1 MLPEPNYPAR
11 PQQFI
16 GRRDQIEAFEEAL
29 RYTTVTRR
37 MASFA
42 VLGDWGIGKSSLLL
56 KFASILAR
64 SEHKILPV
72 SLSVRTDFGDYRN
85 LAERLLDKLAKTLA
99 TSESIVDRIS
109 SEAKKWKLKRVNVGG
124 LTLDRETRRFL
135 SSGSTLLTDAL
146 EDAWKCFLKP
156 AHLDGQCFSWTT
168 FIISRVQHT
177 RLWQS
182 GISSSRLAL
191 RA

>member
-29 RYTTVTRR
+29 RYSTVARR

-64 SEHKILPV
+64 SEQKILPV
-72 SLSVRTDFGDYRN
+72 SLSVGTDFGNYRN
-85 LAERLLDKLAKTLA
+85 LAESLLDKLVKTLA
-99 TSESIVDRIS
+99 TSESIVDRIRA
-109 SEAKKWKLKRVNVGG
+109 EAKKWKLKRLNVGG
-124 LTLDRETRRFL
+124 LTLDRETPRF
-135 SSGSTLLTDAL
+135 SRSGSALLGDAL
-146 EDAWKCFLKP
+146 EDAP
-156 AHLDGQCFSWTT
+156 
-168 FIISRVQHT
+168 
-177 RLWQS
+177 
-182 GISSSRLAL
+182 SSR
-191 RA
+191 